1 MIPIFTFCGFYSG
14 IFCNNKNPN
23 ETMTN
28 MIGGAAVGF
37 GFGIIYPLSISV
49 CIVNFL
55 SNKTGGY
62 TKQVPKDA

>member
-1 MIPIFTFCGFYSG
+1 MIPVFTFCGFYSG
-14 IFCNNKNPN
+14 IFCDNKTPN

-28 MIGGAAVGF
+28 MIG
-37 GFGIIYPLSISV
+37 GIIYPLSISV